1 MLEREWF
8 RDTEGDLDDGDI
20 CMAELGGNDDLT
32 EDNIEEE
39 ATELGVLES
48 NGVDSEGGG
57 SPVLVLASRLQTG
70 QKVLQAVSQES
81 TQKA

>member
-8 RDTEGDLDDGDI
+8 RDTEGDLDAGDI
-20 CMAELGGNDDLT
+20 CMAELGGKDDLT

-39 ATELGVLES
+39 ATELGALES

-57 SPVLVLASRLQTG
+57 LLVLVLASRLQTG

-81 TQKA
+81 TQMA